1 MLGNSAYLFLAKT
14 LGYGIRILLPV
25 FLVRILT
32 KADFGAYNQFFLIE
46 IMFKTVF
53 QMGVNQSQFFFVPRD
68 LRNAG
73 SYFINSLMLNVGLF
87 VVAYSIIGGFRGEV
101 ADFLGMEILRELF
114 WPLAIYS
121 LLMMLN
127 VTAETYL
134 VARKLFI
141 QSAVF
146 DILRQVLASAA
157 TLAAAYIT
165 RDLESIIQALVW
177 SRAVSLVGVL
187 LYIHLKHNGFQS
199 EKYFFGLGKQVK
211 YGLMLGMAGMLWTFL
226 MRMNELTVSRFYDI
240 ETYAVYAAGCKQ
252 IPIIQFFAQS
262 ISAVALV
269 QFAQLE
275 KENNWDGI
283 RALWDKILGSLYGV
297 GLPVTV
303 FFIAIAQPLIT
314 LMFTPEYSDAVI
326 IFQINSIA
334 MLYHLLNPTLI
345 LRAMDRND
353 ISVKVHAGLVAV
365 LPFALYLGMK
375 GFGLVGIISVHAAM
389 LILGRVVNHMVLN
402 RVAPIPLPFVPS
414 RVSLM
419 EFYKS
424 TWTLVRSKS
433 QEMLSR

>member
-433 QEMLSR
+433 QE